1 MDFIKNN
8 AIQIII
14 GVFMLGGIY
23 ARFLIMEQE
32 IEIIDQRLNKKV
44 KIIKE
49 LDNRIHELEKC
60 NH

>member
-14 GVFMLGGIY
+14 GVFMIGGIY
-23 ARFLIMEQE
+23 ARFLIMEQD
-32 IEIIDQRLNKKV
+32 IQIIDKRLDKKV
-44 KIIKE
+44 TIIKE

>member
-32 IEIIDQRLNKKV
+32 IEIIDKRLNKKV